1 MKPGFSDIQ
10 IETQRTGFYAGY
22 SLPISLV
29 SKIAISILVVW
40 ALIWPA
46 NASSQLGSFNLY
58 LLDLFNEF
66 YILTVGGF
74 VAFLFAIALIP
85 SSGKRLLGQPGERPE
100 FSNFS
105 WFSMMFGAGL
115 GVGLMVYATAE
126 PVSLWGS
133 NPAIVAGEVEAKT
146 PEALTSSFR
155 YAFAHFGFHIWAV
168 YVVNG
173 LALAYFAYS
182 RNMPMTIRAALT
194 PLFGRLMNGSLG
206 HMVDIL
212 AVVATI
218 LGVSVTIGYGVS
230 QFVDGMFAITEMQ
243 WLVTLVDGQPP
254 KPSTAGLITALVL
267 IMSLSVLSAVSG
279 VGKGV
284 KYLSNINM
292 VLSMILLGSFLVF
305 GSILFAATTYAT
317 ALADYLL
324 HLFEISFSAHETG
337 TPLGDW
343 QKGWTTF
350 YWAWQ
355 IAFAPFVG
363 LFLARISRGRSLREF
378 IFGAMI
384 APSLVCFVWL
394 VALGGTALD
403 AEINGIANGAIV
415 NATVTN
421 MLFENLRVMLGDG
434 TLLNSLTVMCVVLIV
449 TFLVTSADSGILVLN
464 TIASGGSLQAGT
476 RHRLIW
482 GALLTLVIGSLLIAG
497 ADGADPRKALQNAMV
512 IGALPF
518 NMVMVLMCVALGK
531 ALFHDHPVEA
541 TTPVPAS
548 NTAR

>member
-1 MKPGFSDIQ
+1 MKPYFSDLKIGT
-10 IETQRTGFYAGY
+10 EHAGFYQGY
-22 SLPISLV
+22 NLPISLI

-46 NASSQLGSFNLY
+46 NASSQLGSFNLL
-58 LLDLFNEF
+58 LLDVFNEF
-66 YILTVGGF
+66 YILSVGGF
-74 VAFLFAIALIP
+74 VAFLFAIALLP
-85 SSGKRLLGQPGERPE
+85 TTGKRILGKPGERPE

-126 PVSLWGS
+126 PVSLWSS
-133 NPAIVAGEVEAKT
+133 NPAIVAGEVKANT

-155 YAFAHFGFHIWAV
+155 YAFAHFGFHIWAI
-168 YVVNG
+168 YVVSG
-173 LALAYFAYS
+173 LALAYYAYT
-182 RNMPMTIRAALT
+182 RDMPMTIRTALT
-194 PLFGRLMNGSLG
+194 PLFGKLMNGALG
-206 HMVDIL
+206 HLVDIL
-212 AVVATI
+212 GVVATI

-230 QFVDGMFAITEMQ
+230 QFVDGMYAITDMS
-243 WLVTLVDGQPP
+243 WLVTIVDGNPP

-279 VGKGV
+279 VGKGI
-284 KYLSNINM
+284 KYLSNLNM
-292 VLSMILLGSFLVF
+292 VLSMVLLGSFLIF
-305 GSILFAATTYAT
+305 GSLLFATTTYAT
-317 ALADYLL
+317 ALADYIV
-324 HLFEISFSAHETG
+324 HLFEISFSAHATG

-378 IFGAMI
+378 IVGAVI

-403 AEINGIANGAIV
+403 AEISGAANGAVV

-434 TLLNSLTVMCVVLIV
+434 SLLNALTVMCVVLIV
-449 TFLVTSADSGILVLN
+449 TFLVTSADSGILVMN
-464 TIASGGSLQAGT
+464 TIASGGNLQAGT
-476 RHRLIW
+476 RHRIIW
-482 GALLTLVIGSLLIAG
+482 GMLITLVIGSLLIAG

-512 IGALPF
+512 IGALPY
-518 NMVMVLMCVALGK
+518 NMVMVLMCMALAR
-531 ALFHDHPVEA
+531 ALYLDHHKTPQPAAATEA
-541 TTPVPAS
+541 PAS
-548 NTAR
+548 